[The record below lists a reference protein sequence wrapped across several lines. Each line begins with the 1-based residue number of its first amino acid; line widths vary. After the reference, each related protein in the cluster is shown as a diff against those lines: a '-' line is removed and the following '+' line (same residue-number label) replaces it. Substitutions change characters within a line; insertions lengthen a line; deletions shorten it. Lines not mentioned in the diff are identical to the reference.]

1 MRKRRLRKD
10 AVEAVVARV
19 GWALFPEVTAM
30 EQRLKV
36 GDFDV
41 VGRSEAR
48 LDGFFNSS
56 ACVTP
61 SGAAGTPPTAIH
73 FSETFRTERA
83 AVAYAVEK
91 VSTRVRD
98 GTL

>member
-1 MRKRRLRKD
+1 
-10 AVEAVVARV
+10 
-19 GWALFPEVTAM
+19 M
-30 EQRLKV
+30 EQRLEV
-36 GDFDV
+36 GDFVV

-61 SGAAGTPPTAIH
+61 AGQAGTPPTAIH

-83 AVAYAVEK
+83 AVAYAVE
-91 VSTRVRD
+91 RVTSRVKD

>member
-1 MRKRRLRKD
+1 
-10 AVEAVVARV
+10 
-19 GWALFPEVTAM
+19 M

-36 GDFDV
+36 GEFVV

-48 LDGFFNSS
+48 LDGYFNSS

-61 SGAAGTPPTAIH
+61 AGAQDAPPTAIH

-83 AVAYAVEK
+83 AVAYAVE
-91 VSTRVRD
+91 RVTSRVKD
-98 GTL
+98 GKL